1 MRIGRD
7 KLMHAGVCFAAAI
20 ALAATGIWT
29 PTRRFLFVTVGLGV
43 TKELYDY
50 AHRDKHDAEL
60 SDIAA
65 DAAGA
70 LVGELVA
77 WLVLR

>member
-1 MRIGRD
+1 M
-7 KLMHAGVCFAAAI
+7 
-20 ALAATGIWT
+20 
-29 PTRRFLFVTVGLGV
+29 

-77 WLVLR
+77 WLVLRQGG